1 MANLSKPEFLPKTM
15 NKAYK
20 QKRLVPKRD
29 VKEGKGGGLILKER
43 NKRGKDSG

>member
-1 MANLSKPEFLPKTM
+1 MANLSKPEFLPKKM

-29 VKEGKGGGLILKER
+29 VNERKGVGLILKER
-43 NKRGKDSG
+43 NKRGKESG